1 MDKGLGNKAD
11 SELDIINTISPADI
25 AFIMSTT
32 YVLCWFQTS
41 VILKSKFW
49 RTVINKGKNNKYKSF
64 APNDNLQQASHTIKA
79 RV

>member
-11 SELDIINTISPADI
+11 SELNIINTISPADI

-32 YVLCWFQTS
+32 FALCWFQKA
-41 VILKSKFW
+41 VIFKSKFW
-49 RTVINKGKNNKYKSF
+49 RTVINRGKNNKYKSF

>member
-11 SELDIINTISPADI
+11 SELNIINTISPADI

-32 YVLCWFQTS
+32 YALCWF
-41 VILKSKFW
+41 
-49 RTVINKGKNNKYKSF
+49 
-64 APNDNLQQASHTIKA
+64 ASHTIKA

>member
-41 VILKSKFW
+41 VILKSKF
-49 RTVINKGKNNKYKSF
+49 
-64 APNDNLQQASHTIKA
+64 
-79 RV
+79 

>member
-64 APNDNLQQASHTIKA
+64 APSDNLQQASHTIKA

>member
-11 SELDIINTISPADI
+11 SELNIINTISPADI

-32 YVLCWFQTS
+32 FALCWFQKA
-41 VILKSKFW
+41 VIFKSKFW